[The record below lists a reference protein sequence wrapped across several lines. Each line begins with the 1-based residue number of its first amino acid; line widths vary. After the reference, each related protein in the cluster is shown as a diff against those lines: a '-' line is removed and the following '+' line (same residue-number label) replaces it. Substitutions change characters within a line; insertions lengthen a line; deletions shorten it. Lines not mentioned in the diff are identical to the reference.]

1 MSVVELL
8 CQILTKTQKHNKL
21 FLLHEILARPSH
33 ANDEHEGEGSLTGEL
48 HSEWWT
54 HPYKSPALLADFSC
68 AQSPTKEPIH
78 RLSSS
83 PNLHL
88 KGIN

>member
-1 MSVVELL
+1 MKFWPDPHMQMMNMKVTDHWQVNY
-8 CQILTKTQKHNKL
+8 IQKGGLN
-21 FLLHEILARPSH
+21 S
-33 ANDEHEGEGSLTGEL
+33 
-48 HSEWWT
+48 
-54 HPYKSPALLADFSC
+54 YKSPALLADFSC